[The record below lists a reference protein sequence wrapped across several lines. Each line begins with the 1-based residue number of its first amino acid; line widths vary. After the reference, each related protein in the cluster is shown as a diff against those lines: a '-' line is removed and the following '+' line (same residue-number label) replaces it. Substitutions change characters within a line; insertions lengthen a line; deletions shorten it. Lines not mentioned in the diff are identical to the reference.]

1 MSKLVTNDLQ
11 RFFATWIL
19 IVATVLLVLQIGV
32 TLVKVIFSVETGD
45 VFTTAFDAYSVVMIV
60 FGVMAVYPYLTLLA
74 FHGVTRKNY
83 LKGTIAAAIKTTF
96 LSLLIALVFLGLAY
110 VAKNVFQLP
119 INGTLELGGFG
130 ENLLLASVG
139 YYLSSLAIFFIGW
152 TIGLSFYRLGW
163 FGGTIAIII
172 SLFLFGILDYFWENE
187 FLVITINGI
196 DFNNFWESHFF
207 ISLTGTLIILVGL
220 FITIRSL
227 TRNIALEL

>member
-32 TLVKVIFSVETGD
+32 TIVKVIFSVETGD

-152 TIGLSFYRLGW
+152 TIGLSF
-163 FGGTIAIII
+163 T
-172 SLFLFGILDYFWENE
+172 D
-187 FLVITINGI
+187 
-196 DFNNFWESHFF
+196 
-207 ISLTGTLIILVGL
+207 LVGL
-220 FITIRSL
+220 EGRLPSSFHCFY
-227 TRNIALEL
+227 LEY